1 MEIFASF
8 IHRRFIM
15 AHFVQEAFILIMVLI
30 FLSKLRS
37 FLGLWQ
43 NLCHYVWA
51 AVKFIQDGRE
61 YFSSGFA
68 CVSMTACSGV
78 HDGHPDIILLRK
90 MVPTSVWQLLKLL
103 DKFGWGSGCSPGARN
118 SEPGVRDLHHLGACG
133 SFFSGHSGFSS
144 AIIQLGF
151 TAFTEWIG
159 ILSSDVP
166 VVVMDPTRI
175 LCFGGGV
182 SEFTLN
188 VSREAAFHRP
198 VLHL

>member
-1 MEIFASF
+1 
-8 IHRRFIM
+8 
-15 AHFVQEAFILIMVLI
+15 MVLI

-37 FLGLWQ
+37 FLGLYQICVIMVERRWDSFKMAVNIFRADLLALVWRLVRGSTMGIPISFFFGRWCQ
-43 NLCHYVWA
+43 PLSATLKVVRYV
-51 AVKFIQDGRE
+51 
-61 YFSSGFA
+61 
-68 CVSMTACSGV
+68 
-78 HDGHPDIILLRK
+78 
-90 MVPTSVWQLLKLL
+90 
-103 DKFGWGSGCSPGARN
+103 GWGSGCSPGARN

-133 SFFSGHSGFSS
+133 SFFSGNSVFSS

-159 ILSSDVP
+159 ILSSDIP
-166 VVVMDPTRI
+166 VVVMDLTRI